1 MNQFIHAVVLLMHT
15 TFFLMEAHLSL
26 NLLARQHLI
35 KLLPSLSLFAG
46 ELPSSFIYININ
58 DKKTTLQ
65 LYKDPISLTHI
76 LASTMQ
82 CNPIPHPIPSLPYCP
97 PILAAICINGAG
109 TVATG
114 VRSAIKLV
122 KGNANPTAYLSKLF
136 PHCIRYL
143 VNKSAYRCSSS
154 SFFKSRIPFAL
165 SSSFSSSP
173 PPPPVPGVVYLVT
186 SAKR

>member
-1 MNQFIHAVVLLMHT
+1 
-15 TFFLMEAHLSL
+15 MEAHLSL

-35 KLLPSLSLFAG
+35 KLLPSSLSLFAG
-46 ELPSSFIYININ
+46 ELPNSFIYININ

-65 LYKDPISLTHI
+65 LHKRSHLTNPYPHI
-76 LASTMQ
+76 NNAMQ
-82 CNPIPHPIPSLPYCP
+82 CNPIPHPISSLPYCP

-143 VNKSAYRCSSS
+143 VNISAYRCSSS

-173 PPPPVPGVVYLVT
+173 PPPPVAGIVYLVT